1 MHVMNQL
8 PPLNPLRAFEAAG
21 RLKSIRKAAEE
32 LSVTAGAVSRQ
43 VQILETY
50 LGVPL
55 FRREARAAIL
65 TAAGEQ
71 YLAEITAHLDG
82 IREATLKLT
91 GVRGRS
97 REVLKVRAY
106 ITFAMKWLIPRLSSF
121 HDANPATE
129 VRITASLE
137 AVDFEHEDVDC
148 AIRLGDGNWPHCE
161 VDKLVANELVP
172 VCSPDYRREAKFKN
186 PSDLAGRTLLHSLAR
201 PDDWMHW
208 LNAAGLTGI
217 DPCGVEVSEL
227 RDGLSGRDRGTRNR
241 HRAEIFGRRRFAA
254 PTTRS
259 TLCDHLRSWKL
270 HLLPD
275 LSEESAAQ
283 SLVQDFSAMAGRA
296 DARSLAAPGGA
307 RRRRCCALTGRAP
320 TARASDRWKGLGNC
334 RPSSQSRDVCMI
346 PDR

>member
-1 MHVMNQL
+1 MRLMNQL

-97 REVLKVRAY
+97 RDVLKVRAY

-172 VCSPDYRREAKFKN
+172 VCSPDYRREAKLKS

-208 LNAAGLTGI
+208 LNAVGLTGI
-217 DPCGVEVSEL
+217 DPFAGLKYQSSVMVYQAAIEGQGIAIAQKFLVE
-227 RDGLSGRDRGTRNR
+227 D
-241 HRAEIFGRRRFAA
+241 
-254 PTTRS
+254 
-259 TLCDHLRSWKL
+259 
-270 HLLPD
+270 D
-275 LSEESAAQ
+275 L
-283 SLVQDFSAMAGRA
+283 
-296 DARSLAAPGGA
+296 
-307 RRRRCCALTGRAP
+307 RRRRLVQPFAITCDRGNYTYYLIYPKNRLRNPSFRTFRQWLVEQALEASRVQDAHADDAA
-320 TARASDRWKGLGNC
+320 ARWRS
-334 RPSSQSRDVCMI
+334 
-346 PDR
+346 